1 MLRSVGIERGWR
13 VLDAGCGSG
22 SLVPCMADLVGP
34 SGRIVAL
41 DIAPENVEIVN
52 QRLPTW
58 GLPCPV
64 EAKVGSLTAL
74 PFKDG
79 SFDAVWCGNVLQYF
93 SDADL
98 LVVLAELRRVV
109 GPGGLVAVKD
119 VDMQLVRLHPADPF
133 LVAHLSEVSLRDTRL
148 GPESRG
154 SLRGR
159 ELRRWL
165 ERAGLEE
172 VWQRT
177 TMIERWAPLRP
188 VERQLWT
195 EWLAFLAGL
204 AEERGV
210 PEADLPAWRTLKTP
224 EAPGTSS
231 TTRSCTPARARSS
244 RWAAC
249 QQAQH
254 ERGTAGA
261 GRGACERPQGAGDV
275 HPPDPAR
282 PDRGYRRADRVSEA
296 RLPNDGGGRRRR
308 LPTGRLRAPRPGS
321 GAGSPSTSRRSRT
334 RPR

>member
-1 MLRSVGIERGWR
+1 MDEDDQSTPSRHAVSTGHILAAGEWLDTHFEACRTEYEAMLRSVGIEAGWR

-34 SGRIVAL
+34 SGQVVAL
-41 DIAPENVEIVN
+41 DIAPENVEIVDR
-52 QRLPTW
+52 RLTAW

-64 EAKVGSLTAL
+64 EPKVGSLTAL
-74 PFKDG
+74 PFEDG

-109 GPGGLVAVKD
+109 RPGGLVAVKD

-133 LVAHLSEVSLRDTRL
+133 LVAHLSEVSLRDTSL

-165 ERAGLEE
+165 ERAGLEQ

-188 VERQLWT
+188 VERQLWS

-210 PEADLPAWRTLKTP
+210 PAEDLGAWQALA
-224 EAPGTSS
+224 APDAPDNILNHPDLYTCEGQVV
-231 TTRSCTPARARSS
+231 AV
-244 RWAAC
+244 
-249 QQAQH
+249 
-254 ERGTAGA
+254 
-261 GRGACERPQGAGDV
+261 GRVP
-275 HPPDPAR
+275 
-282 PDRGYRRADRVSEA
+282 
-296 RLPNDGGGRRRR
+296 
-308 LPTGRLRAPRPGS
+308 
-321 GAGSPSTSRRSRT
+321 AGSA
-334 RPR
+334 